1 MGTLFFGVRT
11 LKKNTFVFYS
21 VYEFDL
27 VNIASVAIYILTRER
42 KEKSENT
49 TSALTYFF
57 FFTTINLAHMI

>member
-42 KEKSENT
+42 KEKVKT
-49 TSALTYFF
+49 QL
-57 FFTTINLAHMI
+57 LL

>member
-27 VNIASVAIYILTRER
+27 VNIASVAIYILTRKR
-42 KEKSENT
+42 KEKCENI
-49 TSALTYFF
+49 TSALTSFF